1 MKPSERIFVALDTV
15 DAGRALSLARGL
27 TGLIG
32 GVKLGKEFFTA
43 NGPAGVE
50 RVARAGL
57 PVFLDFKFNDI
68 PKTVS
73 SAVTAALPLRPFLIT
88 VHALGGAAMMR
99 GAVAAAA
106 GTARPMLVAITVLTS
121 LDDADMKE
129 LGLAG
134 PILDRVLAL
143 ARLAR
148 NCGLDGVVCSPLEVA
163 ALRREMGPGF
173 KLVVPGIRPTWA
185 VAGDQKRV
193 MTPADALAAGADY
206 LVIGRPITG
215 ADDPRDAA
223 RRIAEEVDP

>member
-88 VHALGGAAMMR
+88 VHALGGGAMMR

-215 ADDPRDAA
+215 ADVPRDAA